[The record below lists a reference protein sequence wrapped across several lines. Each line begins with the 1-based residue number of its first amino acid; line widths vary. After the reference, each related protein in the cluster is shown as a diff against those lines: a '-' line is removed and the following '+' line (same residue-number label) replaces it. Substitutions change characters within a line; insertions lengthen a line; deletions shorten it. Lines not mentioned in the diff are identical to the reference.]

1 MKGFVEKIEEK
12 SLGFMKAHP
21 KFTKYAIAGT
31 TALATVGSSAV
42 VASADDEST
51 AAATTDVTDTIIES
65 MSTSLGSVAA
75 KVIPAAVGVGI
86 IFVGASLAWK
96 WMKKMAK

>member
-42 VASADDEST
+42 VASAEDES
-51 AAATTDVTDTIIES
+51 AAASGDVMDTVIDS
-65 MSTSLGSVAA
+65 MSSSLGSVASKA
-75 KVIPAAVGVGI
+75 IPAAIGVGVV
-86 IFVGASLAWK
+86 FVGVSVAWR